1 MSEINLIN
9 TSSTSSTNIS
19 SSSSTNISSSSS
31 TNISSSSSTNIS
43 SSSSLLTSTNTIW
56 VEKYRPHNIKKIIQ
70 HDEIK
75 QLLNSK
81 KELANLPHL
90 LLYGQP
96 GTGKTTTAN
105 AICKYIFASNPIH
118 KLKYKQI
125 INERVLELNA
135 SDDRGIKV
143 VREKIKTFAAQAL
156 NNYTDIPFFKI
167 IILDEVDVMTNDSQF
182 ALRRII
188 EQYSHITRFI
198 LICNYVTKIISPL
211 TSRCSKYRFNT
222 INLDSMMTIIYNI
235 LIKENI
241 SFDHLIF
248 KEIVQS
254 IFNYSGGDLRKAIT
268 LLQRVVYIANIKN
281 EQLSVELI
289 NTTSGQIP
297 TNLIKD
303 LYQILQTKTDSYQ
316 DMSKSLANIINNGYS
331 SSDIL
336 NDLAQII
343 LNDQNLND
351 KHKSLIFIKI
361 SDISNLLASGSGD
374 YIQLLVLC
382 SYINF
387 ILQH

>member
-1 MSEINLIN
+1 MSDQN
-9 TSSTSSTNIS
+9 STNTQNPI
-19 SSSSTNISSSSS
+19 N
-31 TNISSSSSTNIS
+31 
-43 SSSSLLTSTNTIW
+43 STNTIW

-118 KLKYKQI
+118 KLKYRQI

-156 NNYTDIPFFKI
+156 NNYINIPFFKI

-241 SFDHLIF
+241 NFNHLIF
-248 KEIVQS
+248 KEIVQN

-297 TNLIKD
+297 QILIQD
-303 LYQILQTKTDSYQ
+303 LYQILITKTNTYQ
-316 DMSKSLANIINNGYS
+316 DMSKSLSNIINNGYS

-336 NDLAQII
+336 NDLTQII
-343 LNDQNLND
+343 LNDQNVND

-382 SYINF
+382 SYINYT
-387 ILQH
+387 LQH